1 MLIIYLKPLYYFY
14 KALKNDAR
22 DRWRRRKKREEPF
35 LSVNDTDEG
44 EAMSQCCVT

>member
-1 MLIIYLKPLYYFY
+1 MLIIYLKPLYCFY

-22 DRWRRRKKREEPF
+22 DRWRRRKKKRKEPF

-44 EAMSQCCVT
+44 EVMS